1 MIRRPINWR
10 HVANEL
16 ALLCTAALM
25 TLGAWAVAVFL
36 LAAEVPQ

>member
-1 MIRRPINWR
+1 MKRINWR

-16 ALLCTAALM
+16 ALLATAMLM
-25 TLGAWAVAVFL
+25 TVAAWVVAVFL